1 MDRTIQRLNNGG
13 LYNLLN
19 QEYIS
24 HFKPLISLQLIE
36 KSSTQLKTITNLWL
50 RDEALYLTKEGQSFI
65 ASNNNSCLMPYFM
78 YNINTITGI

>member
-36 KSSTQLKTITNLWL
+36 KSSTQLKTITIQLASGLEMKPFIWPKKDNLL
-50 RDEALYLTKEGQSFI
+50 L
-65 ASNNNSCLMPYFM
+65 PV
-78 YNINTITGI
+78 TIIHA